1 MDGTNCSFEVL
12 TSGRTTPAPWEA
24 LIEPSNIFAHPG
36 EVLAAVH
43 LSDAEKRAVLA
54 SRASD
59 ASAVESDPTRRHCP
73 GIPGCHVSLSAVLDA
88 LNVLDARG
96 KDGRRR

>member
-36 EVLAAVH
+36 EVRFAALVDPAQHLAGAERLLALRREEALETVSVQPEQVVH
-43 LSDAEKRAVLA
+43 F
-54 SRASD
+54 
-59 ASAVESDPTRRHCP
+59 PF
-73 GIPGCHVSLSAVLDA
+73 
-88 LNVLDARG
+88 G
-96 KDGRRR
+96 KK